1 MADAAAPAREAGPL
15 RLVGTLAVAGLLSG
29 LVLVGAFLL
38 TAPRIAHNRAERLRA
53 AVYRVLPAATAI
65 DALELVDGRLVHAE
79 LGGPGDLVYA
89 CRDAGGALVGFAVPA
104 AGAGFMDTVKVLY
117 GFDPTQRVVVGFQ
130 VLESRETPGL
140 GDKIAFDPDFLAN
153 FEALVVEPV
162 IEPVKGDKT
171 QPNQVDCI
179 TGATISSE
187 AVVEILNRSIERWLP
202 LLTDPAALPALE
214 ATLESR
220 TAEAP

>member
-1 MADAAAPAREAGPL
+1 MAEDQAPAREAGSL
-15 RLVGTLAVAGLLSG
+15 RLVGTLAIAGLVSG
-29 LVLVGAFLL
+29 LVLVGAYLS

-53 AVYRVLPAATAI
+53 AVFKVLPAAENI

-79 LGGPGDLVYA
+79 LGGAGDMVYA
-89 CRDAGGALVGFAVPA
+89 CRDSAGELVGFAVPA
-104 AGAGFMDTVKVLY
+104 QGAGFMDTVKVLY
-117 GFDPTQRVVVGFQ
+117 GFDATDRVIVGFQ

-140 GDKIAFDPDFLAN
+140 GDKIAFDPAFMAN

-162 IEPVKGDKT
+162 IEPVKGDKSEA
-171 QPNQVDCI
+171 NQVDCI

-202 LLTDPAALPALE
+202 VLTDPAAVPAPAPVAAAE
-214 ATLESR
+214 G
-220 TAEAP
+220 EAP